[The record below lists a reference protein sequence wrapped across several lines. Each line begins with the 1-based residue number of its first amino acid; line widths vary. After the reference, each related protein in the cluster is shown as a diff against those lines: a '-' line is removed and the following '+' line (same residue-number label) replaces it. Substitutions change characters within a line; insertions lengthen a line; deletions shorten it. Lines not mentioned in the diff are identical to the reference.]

1 MSRVAKRY
9 SKAIF
14 ELALEKDFLDQ
25 IEQDFVFLENLL
37 SESEELPQYLAN
49 PLITE
54 DKKIAMLSEAIR
66 KKVSDVTFNFLQLL
80 ASKRRL
86 RILPAILENFRLM
99 MLEHKN
105 IVEGELISAVEL
117 EEKQVNAIKQ
127 HLEGVLGKNVQLYTK
142 IQPDILGGFVVR
154 VQDVVIDNSIRLQ
167 LSKLREKLMAR

>member
-1 MSRVAKRY
+1 MNRVAKRY

-14 ELALEKDFLDQ
+14 ELALEKDLLDK

-37 SESEELPQYLAN
+37 TESEEMPQYLAN

-54 DKKIAMLSEAIR
+54 NKKIEMLAGVVG
-66 KKVSDVTFNFLQLL
+66 KKVSEVTFNFLQLL
-80 ASKRRL
+80 ASRRRL

-99 MLEHKN
+99 MLEHRN

-127 HLEGVLGKNVQLYTK
+127 HLENMLGKNVQLSTK
-142 IQPDILGGFVVR
+142 IKPDILGGFVVR

>member
-1 MSRVAKRY
+1 MNRVAKRY
-9 SKAIF
+9 TKAIF
-14 ELALEKDFLDQ
+14 ELALEKEILDQ
-25 IEQDFVFLENLL
+25 IEQDFVFLKNLFA
-37 SESEELPQYLAN
+37 ESTEVAQYLAS

-54 DKKIAMLSEAIR
+54 DKKIEMLTEVIG

-117 EEKQVNAIKQ
+117 EEKQVAEIKQ
-127 HLEGVLGKNVQLYTK
+127 HLEKMLGKNVQLLTR